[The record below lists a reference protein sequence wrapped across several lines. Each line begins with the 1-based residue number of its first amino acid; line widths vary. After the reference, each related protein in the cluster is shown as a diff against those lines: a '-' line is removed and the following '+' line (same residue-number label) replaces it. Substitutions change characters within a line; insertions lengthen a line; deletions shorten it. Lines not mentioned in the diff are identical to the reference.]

1 MALHVVGNLGKPP
14 SKTNDWQMPFLADV
28 KQRKLI
34 FGLTCNFLSFHCA
47 TDYRH
52 SLPDGIFN
60 YVQSVSFLSLMY
72 HDNDRHA
79 TIDFS
84 VPF

>member
-28 KQRKLI
+28 KQGKFI
-34 FGLTCNFLSFHCA
+34 FGLTCNFHCA
-47 TDYRH
+47 TDNSH
-52 SLPDGIFN
+52 SLPDGTFN
-60 YVQSVSFLSLMY
+60 YLQSISFLSLMY

-84 VPF
+84 VSF